1 MGLRLEIV
9 LIFLIVGVVITSTMV
24 TLTNTEPTQKSSY
37 KELEFKETTFTEV
50 DKEKMLAKAYS
61 ELGLREDGILSLE
74 GLKYQ
79 AEHIKKLLANYA
91 KYDANVLY
99 LEGNVY
105 LEQKE
110 GFSYTAERA
119 NYDQKSEILSITSP
133 FVARMNE
140 NIVRGDSL
148 IYDAVKQEAIGK
160 SVDAEVYTPDK

>member
-1 MGLRLEIV
+1 MI
-9 LIFLIVGVVITSTMV
+9 

-61 ELGLREDGILSLE
+61 KLGLREDGILSLE
-74 GLKYQ
+74 GLTYQ
-79 AEHIKKLLANYA
+79 TEHIRKLFANHA

-99 LEGNVY
+99 LKGNVR

-110 GFSYTAERA
+110 GFSYSTEYA
-119 NYDQKSEILSITSP
+119 NYDQKREILSITSP

-140 NIVRGDSL
+140 NILRGNTL
-148 IYDAVKQEAIGK
+148 IYDAVKQEAIAK